1 MDLETL
7 YEIFQERAKLAEA
20 QFAACQSAEAAAA
33 CASAFLG
40 ALREAYA
47 TTCDDDARRRQAG
60 DILVVCQSA
69 CGLIAGM
76 TDAEVSLR
84 LSAPGMKNPFA
95 RRALCSARRYLPA
108 ALCAALAAYLML
120 RNELPAAIMA
130 AVAASSCLLLP
141 AVKAPA
147 QALPEA
153 KAVPRPD
160 PKEMARRLERLIRD
174 ADALLSGREALEPG
188 VPLLSA
194 PLMESIQMLCEA
206 SLTGDGAFALRAAS
220 PLVAALEAQGLQLM
234 LYAPENAGWFD
245 LIPGAGAGR
254 TIRPA
259 LVRDG
264 HLMARGQAIAPM
276 R

>member
-1 MDLETL
+1 MGLYTL
-7 YEIFQERAKLAEA
+7 SELYRERMHLVES

-47 TTCDDDARRRQAG
+47 AACDDDALRRQAG
-60 DILVVCQSA
+60 DILVICQSA

-76 TDAEVSLR
+76 ADAEVSLR
-84 LSAPGMKNPFA
+84 LSAPGTKNPLA
-95 RRALCSARRYLPA
+95 RRVLRSARRYLPA

-120 RNELPAAIMA
+120 RNEIPAAIMA
-130 AVAASSCLLLP
+130 AVAAVSCLLLP
-141 AVKAPA
+141 AVKAPV

-160 PKEMARRLERLIRD
+160 PKEMTRRLERLLRD
-174 ADALLSGREALEPG
+174 ADALLAGREALEPG

-194 PLMESIQMLCEA
+194 PLVESIQMLCEA

-264 HLMARGQAIAPM
+264 HLLARGQAIAPM